1 MLQEEL
7 EDYYIKRSEV
17 FSAKDVD
24 GFGELITENSVLM
37 IDDQIPVV
45 GREGKAKRHN
55 KSEKLFE
62 YLKRYPKC
70 DI

>member
-37 IDDQIPVV
+37 ID
-45 GREGKAKRHN
+45 
-55 KSEKLFE
+55 EKLFE
-62 YLKRYPKC
+62 SLKRYPKC